1 MGQKQ
6 LARVQL
12 KVRELI
18 TRKIKL
24 GFYLS
29 EEIYSNVPTL
39 LICREV
45 QVFLQ
50 SIRRISRYFETKRMA
65 NEHRFQQ

>member
-24 GFYLS
+24 GFFLS
-29 EEIYSNVPTL
+29 EKIYSNVPTL

-45 QVFLQ
+45 QLFLQ
-50 SIRRISRYFETKRMA
+50 SIRRISRYFETKRMT
-65 NEHRFQQ
+65 NE